1 MDNRRPVVIGIMAIF
16 SAGSPRAVAEG
27 VNPVFFTVRQ
37 FAWLIGGVFCAMF
50 FSNFYY
56 RKLRAY
62 TYQLPIV
69 VLVLLAL
76 VQFTPLGLTVNEA
89 KRWLVLGPIQFQP
102 SELAKPAIVL
112 MFASL
117 FSENPILLDDK
128 KIPAYIIFGAALL
141 LIYKQPNLSRIS
153 T

>member
-1 MDNRRPVVIGIMAIF
+1 
-16 SAGSPRAVAEG
+16 
-27 VNPVFFTVRQ
+27 
-37 FAWLIGGVFCAMF
+37 MF
-50 FSNFYY
+50 FANFDY

-112 MFASL
+112 MLHHYLVKTQYFLMIKRFQLTL
-117 FSENPILLDDK
+117 FWCSSFINIQTAEPFYDNTFDPYFCSTLLYGRRL
-128 KIPAYIIFGAALL
+128 A
-141 LIYKQPNLSRIS
+141 
-153 T
+153 